1 MSWYEQTF
9 TGCESVDCTARF
21 CRLTLLLF
29 VVRERCWGE
38 CHLFSAGRWRR
49 RDARRGAAESSRRRP
64 RGLRWPSFG
73 FVRPSE
79 VLQLPRTSSIPNKPA
94 HRPCVTPCD
103 TPSPSLATRR
113 ATRLAGRAVS
123 WYEQTFAGCDSVD
136 CTNRF
141 CRLTLL
147 FIVSSSYGSDV
158 WVDCDSPHGDRRP
171 AGEATRRSDSFCR
184 PRHGL
189 LS

>member
-1 MSWYEQTF
+1 MCDTPSPSLATRRATRLAGRAMSWYEQTF

-147 FIVSSSYGSDV
+147 FIVV
-158 WVDCDSPHGDRRP
+158 WERCLGR
-171 AGEATRRSDSFCR
+171 
-184 PRHGL
+184 L
-189 LS
+189 